1 MEISLIQYLIYLKYM
16 FISITMLVIFAVA
29 YVRTTPIKEFSLIK
43 TGNLA
48 CALSFGGALMGFCIA
63 LASSIANNVFLLD
76 FILWGM
82 GAALLQIGIYF
93 VVARLIPNIGVELE
107 NNNVAV
113 GTLMCFLSLS
123 LGIANAACLA

>member
-76 FILWGM
+76 FILWGV

>member
-16 FISITMLVIFAVA
+16 FISITMLVFFAVA

-76 FILWGM
+76 FILWGV

>member
-76 FILWGM
+76 FILWGI